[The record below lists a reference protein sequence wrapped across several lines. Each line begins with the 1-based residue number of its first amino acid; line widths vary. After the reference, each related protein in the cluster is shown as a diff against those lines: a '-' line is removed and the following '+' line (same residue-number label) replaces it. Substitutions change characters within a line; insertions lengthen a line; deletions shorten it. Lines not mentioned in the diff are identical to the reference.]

1 MNILTK
7 SAAVVGGIA
16 LAASLAACAEGTGT
30 ETQVS
35 TVTVSEST
43 SATTAPTL
51 QPDDKV
57 VPPPAT
63 SESSPVTDDE
73 FLDMLML
80 SVAESEGI
88 YLPEGL
94 GAAYAQDVCDLL
106 DSGNDVYDVVLIA
119 MRDLPELGL
128 DSGEHSYLVGA
139 SIGGACPEYEYLV
152 G

>member
-7 SAAVVGGIA
+7 SAAAVGGIA
-16 LAASLAACAEGTGT
+16 LVASLAACAEGTGT
-30 ETQVS
+30 EPQVS

-63 SESSPVTDDE
+63 SAASPVMDDE
-73 FLDMLML
+73 FLDYLML

-88 YLPEGL
+88 YLPEGM

-106 DSGNDVYDVVLIA
+106 GNGNSVFDVVRIA
-119 MRDLPELGL
+119 QRDLPELGL
-128 DSGEHSYLVGA
+128 DSGDHAYLVGA
-139 SIGGACPEYEYLV
+139 SIGGACPQYEYMV